1 MIYNTKLDTLEARV
15 MALRDAIINISK
27 VHEPATNEKKGM
39 VRCGSV
45 HLGT

>member
-1 MIYNTKLDTLEARV
+1 

-39 VRCGSV
+39 
-45 HLGT
+45 LGVVQCT